1 MLSLW
6 VNYNLMMQNGGIQDW
21 ENIRINHYKLYV
33 KNDIDDHVNVH
44 IDLWCF
50 SPALAFR
57 DIMGC
62 QIRSIILTSGT

>member
-1 MLSLW
+1 
-6 VNYNLMMQNGGIQDW
+6 VK
-21 ENIRINHYKLYV
+21 INHYKMYV
-33 KNDIDDHVNVH
+33 KNDIEDYNNIL

-62 QIRSIILTSGT
+62 NVRSIILTSGINIYFFFIIVL